1 MSQKNTL
8 SHARYH
14 SVLITYLRPL
24 KWRVLLLAV
33 CIGGGAGL
41 ELLIPKIMKQFIDG
55 VVDGTEFKALTWVVG
70 AFVLVSVGR
79 RVLGFVTAYVGETLG
94 WLATNAMRVGLT
106 KHCLG
111 LDPDFYASHG
121 AGEMVERIDGDVQTL
136 ANFFSTFSVQILG
149 SLLLLCGI
157 PVMLLFEHV
166 WIGLG
171 FLVFTVVVMGIMI
184 GLRNVGVGAW
194 TEARKATADM
204 TGYIEEHLSG
214 AEDVRSCGAVPYV
227 LARLEGMVDRLTRLA
242 RKAGLRTALIDSGL
256 LFHIGRA
263 CALVFGAYLYWDD
276 AITIGTIYLVLHYLE
291 LAEGPIFQF
300 SKQIQDLQR
309 VGASLARIEAL
320 QVQTSVIVDGSGTD
334 LPKGALGIHFDRVDF
349 AYDSQKVL
357 DDVSFDLAPGR
368 VLGIA
373 GRTGSGKTTLTRL
386 LFRFYDP
393 RSGLV
398 QIGER
403 DLKSL
408 RRDHLRR
415 RVGLVTQEVQLFHG
429 SVRDNLTFFDGSVSD
444 DDLYA
449 GIQALG
455 LTDWY
460 ETLPHGLDT
469 VLGEGERRLSAGEA
483 QLLAFVRVYS
493 KDPGLLVL
501 DEASSR
507 LDPATERLMS
517 DAIARLAVDRTVILI
532 AHRLETFR
540 LVDDVLILEAGKV
553 LEFGARKKLAA
564 DEASAFYKLLSSGGG
579 GLLS

>member
-1 MSQKNTL
+1 M
-8 SHARYH
+8 
-14 SVLITYLRPL
+14 
-24 KWRVLLLAV
+24 LAL
-33 CIGGGAGL
+33 CIGVGTGL

-55 VVDGTEFKALTWVVG
+55 VIEGKEFKALTLVVG

-79 RVLGFVTAYVGETLG
+79 RVLGFATAYVGETLG

-111 LDPDFYASHG
+111 LDPEFHAAHS

-136 ANFFSTFSVQILG
+136 AGFFSTFSVRILG

-166 WIGLG
+166 WLGLA
-171 FLVFTVVVMGIMI
+171 FMVFTVVSLGVMI

-194 TEARKATADM
+194 TEARTATADM

-227 LARLEGMVDRLTRLA
+227 LGKLEGMVDRLTRLA
-242 RKAGLRTALIDSGL
+242 RKASLRSVLVNSSL
-256 LFHIGRA
+256 LFVGGRA
-263 CALVFGAYLYWDD
+263 CALVFGAYLYWDG
-276 AITIGTIYLVLHYLE
+276 AITIGAIYLVIHYLE
-291 LAEGPIFQF
+291 MAEGPIYVFAR
-300 SKQIQDLQR
+300 QIQDLQL
-309 VGASLARIEAL
+309 VGASLTRIEAL
-320 QVQTSVIVDGSGTD
+320 QAQSSVIVDGSGTD
-334 LPKGALGIHFDRVDF
+334 LPMGALSIHFDRVGF
-349 AYDSQKVL
+349 AYGEQQVL
-357 DDVSFDLAPGR
+357 EDVSFDLASGR

-398 QIGER
+398 QVGGQ

-408 RRDHLRR
+408 RRDHLRG

-429 SVRDNLTFFDGSVSD
+429 SVRDNLTFFDRSVSD
-444 DDLYA
+444 DTLYA
-449 GIQALG
+449 GIRTLG
-455 LTDWY
+455 LDAWF
-460 ETLPHGLDT
+460 EALPQGLDT
-469 VLGEGERRLSAGEA
+469 ELGEGVRGLSAGEA

-517 DAIARLAVDRTVILI
+517 GAIARLAEKRTVILI

-540 LVDDVLILEAGKV
+540 LVDDVLILESGKV
-553 LEFGARKKLAA
+553 LEFGQRTQLAE
-564 DEASAFYKLLSSGGG
+564 DETSAFYRLLSSGGG